1 MERINSQVIPA
12 EPLETWIEES
22 EASRVL
28 LAGKKSKH
36 SGKIRGIS
44 SSQPGVINGDEEVR
58 KHQSSRS
65 PHYPHTKTPRKFRS
79 QVRTVLEED
88 IVTDQRSIA

>member
-1 MERINSQVIPA
+1 MERVNSQVIPA
-12 EPLETWIEES
+12 EPLESWIEES

-44 SSQPGVINGDEEVR
+44 SSQPGVINVMRRWENTN
-58 KHQSSRS
+58 QITFSALSS
-65 PHYPHTKTPRKFRS
+65 
-79 QVRTVLEED
+79 
-88 IVTDQRSIA
+88 

>member
-1 MERINSQVIPA
+1 MERVNSQVIPA
-12 EPLETWIEES
+12 EPLESWIEES

-44 SSQPGVINGDEEVR
+44 SSQPGVINVMR
-58 KHQSSRS
+58 R
-65 PHYPHTKTPRKFRS
+65 
-79 QVRTVLEED
+79 
-88 IVTDQRSIA
+88 